1 MANELLREVATER
14 GWSEQEVN
22 WMAQAAKILHDAF
35 SEDRH
40 KQVRIKEAVNYDEFL
55 EACRNLGTMVNI
67 IRSNLGE

>member
-40 KQVRIKEAVNYDEFL
+40 CLLYTSPSPRD
-55 EACRNLGTMVNI
+55 
-67 IRSNLGE
+67 S